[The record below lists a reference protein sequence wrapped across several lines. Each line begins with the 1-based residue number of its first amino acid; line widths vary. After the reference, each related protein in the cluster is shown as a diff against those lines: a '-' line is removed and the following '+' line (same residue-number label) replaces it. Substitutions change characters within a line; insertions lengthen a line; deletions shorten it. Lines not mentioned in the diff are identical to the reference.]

1 MRNYFKVNGFVDL
14 QLLVILRFRNLP
26 ITTKL
31 LIKQV
36 QKKKKIKKIPH
47 TVLKRSLANHFVS
60 FMLDRI
66 KPLRVLSISNVY
78 Q

>member
-26 ITTKL
+26 FTTKL

-36 QKKKKIKKIPH
+36 QKKKNNKENSAHRFKEKSR
-47 TVLKRSLANHFVS
+47 KS
-60 FMLDRI
+60 FR
-66 KPLRVLSISNVY
+66 KFY
-78 Q
+78 A